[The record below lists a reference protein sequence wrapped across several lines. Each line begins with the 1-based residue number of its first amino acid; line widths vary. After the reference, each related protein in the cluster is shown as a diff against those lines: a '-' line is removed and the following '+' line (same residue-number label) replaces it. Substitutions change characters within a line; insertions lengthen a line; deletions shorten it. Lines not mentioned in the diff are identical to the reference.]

1 MYDPQLDAVVLDEAD
16 VLLPP
21 PPKVRGSG
29 PAGNRRNSGRGGG
42 RSEAEDRSGS
52 GRKKN
57 KEPDLP
63 TVKLLRYV
71 ALHNDH
77 DAFQVGAR
85 GCTPPQT
92 HKHVKMQHTNN
103 MKHAVLSS
111 LITQLHLKNATL

>member
-1 MYDPQLDAVVLDEAD
+1 MYGAQLDAVVLDEAD

-29 PAGNRRNSGRGGG
+29 PAGNRRNSGRVAGG
-42 RSEAEDRSGS
+42 SDVTPS

-71 ALHNDH
+71 ALHNDK
-77 DAFQVGAR
+77 DDFQVVG
-85 GCTPPQT
+85 
-92 HKHVKMQHTNN
+92 H
-103 MKHAVLSS
+103 S
-111 LITQLHLKNATL
+111 